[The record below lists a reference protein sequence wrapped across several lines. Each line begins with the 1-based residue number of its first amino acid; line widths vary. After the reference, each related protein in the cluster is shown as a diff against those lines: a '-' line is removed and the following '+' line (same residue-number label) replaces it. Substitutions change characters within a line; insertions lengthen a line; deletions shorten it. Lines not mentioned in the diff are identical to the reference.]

1 MMRRLSLSSGLVLI
15 FLASSGLIFA
25 QSSGSTRCHGNG
37 NILVSGDNFGPPAA
51 AAPSGSWIPMQP
63 VQKFELEIGGL
74 DLDQR
79 VITLHNP
86 AEDKSYSVKVDK
98 SLKLTADKRVLRRKP
113 ELADFSRGDRVK
125 ATVNLMESRVLE
137 IKLLKSRNR
146 QD

>member
-1 MMRRLSLSSGLVLI
+1 MRRLSLSSGSVLI
-15 FLASSGLIFA
+15 ALLTSGMALA

-37 NILVSGDNFGPPAA
+37 NILISGDNLAPPVAGA
-51 AAPSGSWIPMQP
+51 SNGSWVPMQP

-125 ATVNLMESRVLE
+125 ATVNLTESRVLE